1 MVKTQEQL
9 AKELISIIKQL
20 QPTFSISNGKLT
32 DSNGTISLDLY
43 SRNTVRDNT
52 VSYR

>member
-1 MVKTQEQL
+1 MAKTEKQL
-9 AKELISIIKQL
+9 AEELIAIIKQL

-32 DSNGTISLDLY
+32 DNKGLISLDLY

>member
-1 MVKTQEQL
+1 MAKTQKQL
-9 AKELISIIKQL
+9 AEELISIIKQL

-32 DSNGTISLDLY
+32 DSNGTISLELY
-43 SRNTVRDNT
+43 ARNTVRDNT